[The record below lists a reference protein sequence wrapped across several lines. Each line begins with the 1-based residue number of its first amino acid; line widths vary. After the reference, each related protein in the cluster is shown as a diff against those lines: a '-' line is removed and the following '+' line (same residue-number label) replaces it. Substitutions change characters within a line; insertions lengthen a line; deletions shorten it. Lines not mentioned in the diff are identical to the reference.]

1 MAAQGCEHRRLTMA
15 KRKARKRHIA
25 AFILEPG
32 EEGEVTDD
40 E

>member
-1 MAAQGCEHRRLTMA
+1 MT